1 MATYTPTAN
10 DAYISAQHTARAQ
23 IEAIAEAIEVHQDE
37 TPADGRDWGRVGD
50 LGYVNAQLA
59 EVLAFL
65 GRAS

>member
-1 MATYTPTAN
+1 MPTYTPTAN
-10 DAYISAQHTARAQ
+10 DAYIGAIGTARAQ
-23 IEAIAEAIEVHQDE
+23 IDAIAEALEAHQDE
-37 TPADGRDWGRVGD
+37 TPADGQDWGRVGD